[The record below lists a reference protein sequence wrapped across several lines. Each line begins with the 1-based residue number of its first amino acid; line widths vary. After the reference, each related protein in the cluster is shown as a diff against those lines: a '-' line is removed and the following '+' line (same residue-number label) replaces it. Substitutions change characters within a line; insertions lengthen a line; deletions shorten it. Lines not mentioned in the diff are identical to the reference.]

1 MQKKELPVYKLK
13 PKPKQHVAEEVVVV
27 PARLVPADNRSVV
40 FREVR
45 AVVLQ
50 VAEDA
55 PNP

>member
-1 MQKKELPVYKLK
+1 
-13 PKPKQHVAEEVVVV
+13 VAEEVVVV
-27 PARLVPADNRSVV
+27 QARLVPADNRSVV